1 MRTKVKNKMREPVTD
16 DGREK
21 RDERRGSSRRVL
33 TKIRTAVMKA
43 VDPEQD

>member
-1 MRTKVKNKMREPVTD
+1 MRAKAKNKMREPATD

-21 RDERRGSSRRVL
+21 RDERRESSRRAL

-43 VDPEQD
+43 VDPKQD